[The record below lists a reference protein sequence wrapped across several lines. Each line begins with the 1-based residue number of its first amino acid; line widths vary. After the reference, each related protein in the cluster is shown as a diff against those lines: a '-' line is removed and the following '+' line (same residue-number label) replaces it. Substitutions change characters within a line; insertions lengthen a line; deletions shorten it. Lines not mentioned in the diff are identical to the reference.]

1 MNCNWCE
8 VKNIKV
14 TAENE
19 TYAIGLTYEVRVI
32 KGRIYIPQNV
42 SVKYCPFCG
51 KLLEGT
57 K

>member
-1 MNCNWCE
+1 MDCKNCE
-8 VKNIKV
+8 IKNIKV
-14 TAENE
+14 VAENE
-19 TYAIGLTYEVRVI
+19 TYAIGFTSEVRVI
-32 KGRIYIPQNV
+32 NGKIYIPQSV

>member
-1 MNCNWCE
+1 MNCKNCE
-8 VKNIKV
+8 IKNIKV

-32 KGRIYIPQNV
+32 NGRIYIPQNI

-51 KLLEGT
+51 KLLEGA